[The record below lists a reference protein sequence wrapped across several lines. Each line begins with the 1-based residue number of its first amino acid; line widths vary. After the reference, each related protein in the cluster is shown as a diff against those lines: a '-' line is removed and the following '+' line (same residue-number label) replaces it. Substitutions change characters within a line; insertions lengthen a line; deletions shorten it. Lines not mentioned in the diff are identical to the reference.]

1 MHESLEAVKQLV
13 IEHNLPKKDLALFGI
28 RCPYC
33 GKSDRIRQ
41 LEVPESLNGGLEADE
56 MAAYEKLWQL
66 LTPADE
72 SLGVCKFCLNP
83 LRLLA
88 NGQAESFFSCD
99 ENHGHYRLILDT
111 GPSK

>member
-1 MHESLEAVKQLV
+1 MHQAVEAIKQLV
-13 IEHNLPKKDLALFGI
+13 IEKNLPKKDMALFGI

-41 LEVPESLNGGLEADE
+41 LEDPESLNGGLEAHE
-56 MAAYEKLWQL
+56 MAEYESLWQH
-66 LTPADE
+66 LTHSKA

-88 NGQAESFFSCD
+88 NGQAESFFS
-99 ENHGHYRLILDT
+99 
-111 GPSK
+111 